1 MKPIGSLNACI
12 LCYNFLMKK
21 RVKPLILG
29 NWKMNP
35 ATLVRAKK
43 IWVDVQ
49 KGLVGRKGQ
58 SEIAVAP
65 PLPFIIELKEMTG
78 SQKIEFVSQDVS
90 SLTEGPHTGEVSVS
104 QLRSL
109 GVRCSIIGHSE
120 RRTKGETDNIINAKV
135 LALHFLKS
143 TAVVCVGESTRD
155 SAGDYFNVVEDQIV
169 AVLKGVKVEDLSRII
184 IAYEPVWAIGTG
196 KNANA
201 SQVEEMKLFIQKVL
215 SDIYPR
221 EKASEVRII
230 YGGSVTED
238 NAEELLKVGTV
249 DGFLIGGA
257 SLDAKEFVSIIKIA
271 DDYARF
277 A

>member
-1 MKPIGSLNACI
+1 
-12 LCYNFLMKK
+12 MKK
-21 RVKPLILG
+21 RVRPFIVG

-35 ATLVRAKK
+35 ATLARAEK

-58 SEIAVAP
+58 SDVAIAP
-65 PLPFIIELKEMTG
+65 PLPFIIDLKEMAG
-78 SQKIEFVSQDVS
+78 PQKIEFVSQDVS
-90 SLTEGPHTGEVSVS
+90 FHPEGAHTGEVSVS
-104 QLRSL
+104 QLRSF
-109 GVRCSIIGHSE
+109 GVKCSIVGHSE
-120 RRTKGETDNIINAKV
+120 RRADGETDQMINRKV
-135 LALHFLKS
+135 LALHEVKS
-143 TAVVCVGESTRD
+143 SAIICVGEKSRD
-155 SAGDYFNVVEDQIV
+155 STGDYFNVVEDQLS
-169 AVLKGVKVEDLSRII
+169 ATLAGVKVEDLSRVI
-184 IAYEPVWAIGTG
+184 IAYEPVWAIGSG

-221 EKASEVRII
+221 EKASMVRII
-230 YGGSVTED
+230 YGGSVNED

-277 A
+277 V